1 VAAGELN
8 PWWRFGLLL
17 IAPVV
22 RALFRVRIVGVEH
35 VPARGAAIVAFN
47 HVSAL
52 DGPALA
58 VELSRRTRRETR
70 FLVAAEFFDKTF
82 FGWVLRTFDQIPIRR
97 GKGDAHAL
105 DLALASLHDG
115 SVLAIAPEGGVN
127 PEPRGDLQRIRSGIA
142 RLALPTGVPI
152 VPVGLWGTQERWPKT
167 GIIWGGLWHR
177 PRLTMVFGPPLLPDG
192 EAGTDADVE
201 DLKERLRVRLEEQV
215 RTARELAEDRAQ

>member
-1 VAAGELN
+1 MAAGELN

-17 IAPVV
+17 IAPVA

-58 VELSRRTRRETR
+58 IELSRRTRRETR
-70 FLVAAEFFDKTF
+70 FLVAAEFFSRSF

-167 GIIWGGLWHR
+167 GIIWGGLWRR
-177 PRLTMVFGPPLLPDG
+177 PRLAIVFGPPLLPDG

-215 RTARELAEDRAQ
+215 TAARALAEDPAQ

>member
-1 VAAGELN
+1 MAAGELN

-58 VELSRRTRRETR
+58 IELSRRTRRETR
-70 FLVAAEFFDKTF
+70 FLVAAEFFRKTF

-167 GIIWGGLWHR
+167 GIIWGGLWRR
-177 PRLTMVFGPPLLPDG
+177 PRLAIVFGPPLLPDG

-215 RTARELAEDRAQ
+215 RAARELAEDPAQ